1 MESQKLKYEYPFRI
15 IDLKTNSFFVQEIGD
30 DEIENFD
37 AKKLEFGIR
46 PSFGFDEKSNFV
58 KVNFVITYHYNEQEI
73 LKIDVDTIFE
83 CAVIKDF
90 DIKNK
95 NLLATLLG
103 ISFSTI
109 RGIIL
114 NRTIGSFINKFYL
127 PIINPSEIINEEF
140 NDSK

>member
-58 KVNFVITYHYNEQEI
+58 KFPGVDVGFVYKTN
-73 LKIDVDTIFE
+73 
-83 CAVIKDF
+83 
-90 DIKNK
+90 
-95 NLLATLLG
+95 LG
-103 ISFSTI
+103 I
-109 RGIIL
+109 
-114 NRTIGSFINKFYL
+114 
-127 PIINPSEIINEEF
+127 
-140 NDSK
+140 